1 MLSEST
7 ELSMLSKLDEL
18 ETVMNNLN
26 NEVKTR
32 IEELKNLETLANE
45 LEMTDAANVLNKQ
58 IREIERISGEIDG
71 KLSREINE
79 VRIKEQIESKIKTV
93 SLDTEDL
100 KTVYVKICNDL
111 KEIIRERNKIKLRNM
126 H

>member
-7 ELSMLSKLDEL
+7 ELSILSKLDEL

-26 NEVKTR
+26 NEVKTG

-58 IREIERISGEIDG
+58 IKEIERIAGEIDG

-79 VRIKEQIESKIKTV
+79 IRIKEQIESKIKTV
-93 SLDTEDL
+93 ALDTEDL